1 MYIRKKRN
9 GGSSYYQ
16 VVESSRVEGKPRQRV
31 ILHLGAYSTLKK
43 ARTGLKRELS
53 KARSEIMEMQRFSN
67 SRGTRSGGKEAA
79 RVEKRIAK
87 LSEKLSKVEKLLKAS
102 SCSA

>member
-1 MYIRKKRN
+1 MYIREKRN

-31 ILHLGAYSTLKK
+31 ILHLGVHSTLKE
-43 ARTGLKRELS
+43 ARTELKRELS
-53 KARSEIMEMQRFSN
+53 KARSEMQRISN
-67 SRGTRSGGKEAA
+67 FRGARSGGKEAA